1 MEIIELQV
9 HFLSNIFVFYKKNNE
24 KGKLALQMETWM
36 NKEKIIADA
45 FNDLEEERR
54 ITKKHISED
63 ICKMSEALSSLK
75 DLSVE
80 GSLIREDLLG
90 LLEFEGNNVHEI
102 DVLMVERRKDEEFGR
117 RFLQTSEKI
126 ILQ

>member
-1 MEIIELQV
+1 
-9 HFLSNIFVFYKKNNE
+9 
-24 KGKLALQMETWM
+24 M